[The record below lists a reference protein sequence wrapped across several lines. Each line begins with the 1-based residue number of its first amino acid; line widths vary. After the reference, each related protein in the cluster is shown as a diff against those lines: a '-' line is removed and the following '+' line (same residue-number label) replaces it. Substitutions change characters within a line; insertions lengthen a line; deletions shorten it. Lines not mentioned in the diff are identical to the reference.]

1 MFEPF
6 VEALPHGTVLGAIGA
21 ALLFGAAAFKHF
33 SDKRADRLV
42 RDKVAELEAE
52 KRKLA
57 EEKQYVLQERTEA
70 DSLTDDLEARA
81 KALSLR
87 EDSVSKLRNAILGSE
102 EELWRM
108 YPPTMPD
115 GYSSIMV
122 DMNPPV
128 FIVANLKG
136 GVSKTTICSN
146 LAAHYGRRLSKRVL
160 VVDLDHQ
167 GSLSNLLLSSKG
179 DIQIRSDINRVL
191 DPYFDLENWHSVV
204 TKLDPALKNVDLIS
218 ASHALAPVENKLM
231 LDYLLQEAGLD
242 RRYLLARFLQSPAI
256 RETYGLII
264 LDSPPRL
271 TAAAINGLC
280 AATHILVPTVLD
292 TMSAEAVGFFLA
304 SAKRLRRDLNPYLN
318 LLGVVGVM
326 TDISTGL
333 RKREKDAMVVAEKQI
348 SQSWPSGGKVL
359 ARNIPH
365 KAAIQA
371 AREEGVA
378 YERDDNVKQWF
389 DELGQDL
396 ASGLRL
402 DFNGANADE
411 RIATKVG
418 SQDIPRS
425 IVEAF
430 ARH

>member
-1 MFEPF
+1 MFLPF
-6 VEALPHGTVLGAIGA
+6 VEALPHGTLLGVVGA
-21 ALLFGAAAFKHF
+21 ALVFGAAAFKF
-33 SDKRADRLV
+33 LSDKRADRLV

-52 KRKLA
+52 KKQLTQ
-57 EEKQYVLQERTEA
+57 EKSQVGSVTTE
-70 DSLTDDLEARA
+70 LEARA
-81 KALSLR
+81 QTLSLR
-87 EDSVSKLRNAILGSE
+87 EESVGKLRSAILGSE

-108 YPPTMPD
+108 YPPVTPE
-115 GYSSIMV
+115 GFSRIMV
-122 DMNPPV
+122 EMNPPV

-179 DIQIRSDINRVL
+179 DTEVRSDINRIL
-191 DPYFDLENWHSVV
+191 DPYFDLNNWHSVI
-204 TKLDPALKNVDLIS
+204 KSLDSVLKNVDLIS
-218 ASHALAPVENKLM
+218 ASHALAPIENKIM
-231 LDYLLQEAGLD
+231 LDYLLQEAGQD
-242 RRYLLARFLQSPAI
+242 RRYLLARFLQSRAV

-280 AATHILVPTVLD
+280 AATHVLVPTVLD

-304 SAKRLRRDLNPYLN
+304 SAKRLRSDLNPYLN

-326 TDISTGL
+326 TDISTKL
-333 RKREKDAMVVAEKQI
+333 QPREMDAVIVAEKQI

-365 KAAIQA
+365 RAAIQA
-371 AREEGVA
+371 RKEGGIA
-378 YERDDNVKQWF
+378 YDHDPMVRKWF

-396 ASGLRL
+396 SSGLRL
-402 DFNGANADE
+402 NVIGANEDE
-411 RIATKVG
+411 RIAATI
-418 SQDIPRS
+418 SPSDIPRS
-425 IVEAF
+425 IIEAF
-430 ARH
+430 TRH

>member
-1 MFEPF
+1 MDFIDFIET
-6 VEALPHGTVLGAIGA
+6 LPHGKAAAVVLA
-21 ALLFGAAAFKHF
+21 ALIFGGALFKWL
-33 SDKRADRLV
+33 SEKRADRLLA
-42 RDKVAELEAE
+42 KKISELETKE
-52 KRKLA
+52 KKLA
-57 EEKQYVLQERTEA
+57 QEQERLA
-70 DSLTDDLEARA
+70 SLTADIEART
-81 KALSLR
+81 KNLTLR
-87 EDSVSKLRNAILGSE
+87 EESVGKLRTAILGSE
-102 EELWRM
+102 EELWRL
-108 YPPTMPD
+108 YPPNRPD
-115 GYSSIMV
+115 DFNALMV
-122 DMNPPV
+122 EMNPPV

-179 DIQIRSDINRVL
+179 DTNVRSDINRVL
-191 DPYFDLENWHSVV
+191 DPYFDVNNWHSVI
-204 TKLDPALKNVDLIS
+204 TNLDPALKNVDLIS
-218 ASHALAPVENKLM
+218 ASHALAPIENKMM

-256 RETYGLII
+256 RETYGLIL

-304 SAKRLRRDLNPYLN
+304 SAKRLKHDLNPYLN

-333 RKREKDAMVVAEKQI
+333 RQREKDAMVVAEKQI
-348 SQSWPSGGKVL
+348 NQSWPAGGKVL

-365 KAAIQA
+365 KAAIQVG
-371 AREEGVA
+371 RENGVA
-378 YERDDNVKQWF
+378 YERDDMVKQWF
-389 DELGQDL
+389 DELGRDL
-396 ASGLRL
+396 STGLRL
-402 DFNGANADE
+402 DFSGGNVHE
-411 RIATKVG
+411 RIAIEVG
-418 SQDIPRS
+418 APDVPRS
-425 IVEAF
+425 ITEAF
-430 ARH
+430 TRH

>member
-1 MFEPF
+1 
-6 VEALPHGTVLGAIGA
+6 
-21 ALLFGAAAFKHF
+21 
-33 SDKRADRLV
+33 
-42 RDKVAELEAE
+42 
-52 KRKLA
+52 
-57 EEKQYVLQERTEA
+57 
-70 DSLTDDLEARA
+70 
-81 KALSLR
+81 
-87 EDSVSKLRNAILGSE
+87 
-102 EELWRM
+102 
-108 YPPTMPD
+108 
-115 GYSSIMV
+115 
-122 DMNPPV
+122 V

-179 DIQIRSDINRVL
+179 DTEIRSDINRIL
-191 DPYFDLENWHSVV
+191 DPYFDLTNWHSVI
-204 TKLDPALKNVDLIS
+204 TNLDPALTNVDLIS
-218 ASHALAPVENKLM
+218 ASHALAPIENKVM
-231 LDYLLQEAGLD
+231 LDYLLQEAGPD

-256 RETYGLII
+256 RDTYGLIL
-264 LDSPPRL
+264 LDSPPRI

-280 AATHILVPTVLD
+280 AATHVLVPTVLD

-304 SAKRLRRDLNPYLN
+304 SARRLRTDLNPYLN

-326 TDISTGL
+326 TDLSTKL
-333 RKREKDAMVVAEKQI
+333 QRREKDAVIVAEKQI

-378 YERDDNVKQWF
+378 YERDENVKQWF

-402 DFNGANADE
+402 DFSGANADE
-411 RIATKVG
+411 RIAAKAG
-418 SQDIPRS
+418 AQDIPRS

-430 ARH
+430 TRH

>member
-6 VEALPHGTVLGAIGA
+6 VEALPHGTILGVVGA
-21 ALLFGAAAFKHF
+21 ALIFGAAAFKF
-33 SDKRADRLV
+33 LSDKRADRLV

-52 KRKLA
+52 KKKLTQEKSHVGSVN
-57 EEKQYVLQERTEA
+57 EE
-70 DSLTDDLEARA
+70 LEARA

-87 EDSVSKLRNAILGSE
+87 EESVGKLRSAILGSE

-108 YPPTMPD
+108 YPPVRPE
-115 GYSSIMV
+115 GYNGLMV
-122 DMNPPV
+122 EMNPPV

-160 VVDLDHQ
+160 VIDLDHQ

-179 DIQIRSDINRVL
+179 DTEVRSDISRVL
-191 DPYFDLENWHSVV
+191 DPYFDLNNWRSVI
-204 TKLDPALKNVDLIS
+204 TNLDPALKNVDLIS
-218 ASHALAPVENKLM
+218 ASHALAPIENKLM

-242 RRYLLARFLQSPAI
+242 RRYLLARFLQTPAI
-256 RETYGLII
+256 RETYGLIL

-280 AATHILVPTVLD
+280 AATHVLVPTVLD

-304 SAKRLRRDLNPYLN
+304 SAKRLRADLNPYLN

-348 SQSWPSGGKVL
+348 SQSWPAGGKIL

-371 AREEGVA
+371 AREDGVA
-378 YERDDNVKQWF
+378 YERDVQVKQWF
-389 DELGQDL
+389 DELGKDL
-396 ASGLRL
+396 ATGLRL
-402 DFNGANADE
+402 DFSGANIDE
-411 RIATKVG
+411 RIAVEVG
-418 SQDIPRS
+418 ASDVPRS
-425 IVEAF
+425 ITEAF